1 MNRLSEQHRRIWSV
15 LFTAVF
21 ASVLAIVFAGSAEA
35 GGSNFKDSFVQF
47 NGNRWIKSSFMLGRS
62 QLDPAN
68 VSVRSGNLRIKIPAR
83 SLNGGEIESRSL
95 YGYGTYVAR
104 MKVPNAPSSIT
115 GFFLYRSPDYEAE
128 LDIEV
133 YNNSSRRVD
142 YTTYAN
148 GRQTHFAAKK
158 LPFDA
163 TRGFHTYRI
172 DYYPRV
178 VRFYVD
184 GKLYQ
189 RYKYGLPDGEM
200 QLLVNTWFPNWLSG
214 QKPSRASATYV
225 DWIYYR
231 R

>member
-1 MNRLSEQHRRIWSV
+1 MSNQDQRVLSV
-15 LFTAVF
+15 LFTAAF
-21 ASVLAIVFAGSAEA
+21 AAILLVVFAGSAEA
-35 GGSNFKDSFVQF
+35 GGSNFKDNFDQF
-47 NGNRWIKSSFMLGRS
+47 NDNRWTKSSFNLGRS
-62 QLDPAN
+62 QLDPSN
-68 VSVRSGNLRIKIPAR
+68 VSVRNSNLRIKIPAQ
-83 SLNGGEIESRSL
+83 SLNGGEIESRAL

-104 MKVPNAPSSIT
+104 MRVPNAPSSIT

-128 LDIEV
+128 LDIEL

-148 GRQTHFAAKK
+148 GKQTHFAAKK

-163 TRGFHTYRI
+163 TKGFHTYRI

-178 VRFYVD
+178 VRFYAD

-200 QLLVNTWFPNWLSG
+200 KLLINTWFPNWLSG
-214 QKPSRASATYV
+214 QKPTKASATYV
-225 DWIYYR
+225 DWVYYR
-231 R
+231 Q